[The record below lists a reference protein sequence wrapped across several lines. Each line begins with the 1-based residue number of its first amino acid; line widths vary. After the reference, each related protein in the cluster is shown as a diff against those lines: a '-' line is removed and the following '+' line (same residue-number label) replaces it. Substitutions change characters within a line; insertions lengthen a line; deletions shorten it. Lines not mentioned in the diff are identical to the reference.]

1 MARRLVDRSKLEWF
15 AGLYPRRYSADR
27 WNDWAVRAWRL
38 SSRAGCLRSVD
49 RDAGAPRWRSKMITI
64 RKSEERGHF
73 DLGWLDTY
81 HTFSFDQYYDPAH
94 MHFRSL
100 RVINEDRV
108 QPAHGFPTHSHR
120 DMEIITYI
128 LSGALEHRDSMGNG
142 SVIRPGDVQRM
153 TAGTGVSHSEFNPS
167 EVEPVHL
174 LQIWI
179 LPEANG
185 LPPSYE
191 EKHFS
196 DEERRDRLRLIAS
209 QEGRDGSVT
218 IHQDARLYATVLDA
232 GKALVH
238 ALSED
243 RYAWLQVARG
253 AIRLNEM
260 ELKQGDGAAVRK
272 ESELRISAHDQA
284 ELLLFDL
291 A

>member
-1 MARRLVDRSKLEWF
+1 
-15 AGLYPRRYSADR
+15 
-27 WNDWAVRAWRL
+27 
-38 SSRAGCLRSVD
+38 
-49 RDAGAPRWRSKMITI
+49 MITI
-64 RKSEERGHF
+64 RKSEDRGHF

-81 HTFSFDQYYDPAH
+81 HTFSFDQYYDTAH

-128 LSGALEHRDSMGNG
+128 LSGALEHRDSIGNG
-142 SVIRPGDVQRM
+142 SVIRPGVVQRM
-153 TAGTGVSHSEFNPS
+153 TAGAGVSHSESNPS
-167 EVEPVHL
+167 DVEPVHL

-179 LPEANG
+179 LPETNG

-196 DEERRDRLRLIAS
+196 DEQRRDRLRLMAS
-209 QEGRDGSVT
+209 KDGRDGSVK
-218 IHQDARLYATVLDA
+218 IHQNAQVYATLLDS
-232 GKALVH
+232 GKTVVH
-238 ALSED
+238 RLAED

-253 AIRLNEM
+253 TIRLNEM
-260 ELKQGDGAAVRK
+260 ELKQGDGAAVRR
-272 ESELRISAHDQA
+272 ENELRITAHDQA